1 MDHRKTNFPMGND
14 FQNEFSRSSKLT
26 ANNKFKTLD
35 FGSSPIRTPFDQK
48 RTLGNYPDT
57 INKGYGGSLA
67 ANMIAR

>member
-26 ANNKFKTLD
+26 SNKFKTLD
-35 FGSSPIRTPFDQK
+35 FGSSPSRTPFDPK

-57 INKGYGGSLA
+57 TYKPIGNSVVT
-67 ANMIAR
+67 NIFAR